1 MSPLIIASL
10 GVLLLLILFVLG
22 MPVAYAM
29 ALVGVVGFSYMVSPS
44 AGLAILARDFWSQFA
59 SYNLSVIPMFILMGS
74 IAYYSGM
81 GGRLYNTANK
91 FLGHWKGGLAI
102 ATIAACAGFG
112 ALCGSTNAEAAAMSK
127 VAFPEMRK
135 YGYDDSLATACIAS
149 AGSLAILI
157 PPSALLI
164 VYGIITSE
172 SIGRLFLAGIV
183 PGIFLTVLF
192 IIAIAL
198 VCRINPALAPPG
210 SRSTFKEKL
219 ASLNGVIEVLIL
231 FALVMGGIFLGWF
244 TPTEGGAIGAAG
256 ALIIALVGRNLTL
269 ERIFD
274 SLSDTTRI
282 TGMVFLII
290 TGAIIFGHFMS
301 ITGAPA
307 SLADWVSALGVPP
320 AVTMFFIII
329 MYLIGG
335 CFMDSLALVTLTVPT
350 LLPLI
355 MALGFDPIW
364 FGIVIVLVGEAGVIT
379 PPVGINV
386 YVVKS
391 VVDVPLETIFRGI
404 LPFLAAIIVCIIFL
418 IFFPQIV
425 TFLPDLVMR

>member
-10 GVLLLLILFVLG
+10 GVLLLLILFILG

-29 ALVGVVGFSYMVSPS
+29 ALVGVVGFSCMVSPS

-219 ASLNGVIEVLIL
+219 ASLKGVIEVLIL

-256 ALIIALVGRNLTL
+256 ALIIALVGRNFNLGL
-269 ERIFD
+269 LFD

-355 MALGFDPIW
+355 MALGFDPVW
-364 FGIVIVLVGEAGVIT
+364 FGIIIVLVGEAGVIT

-425 TFLPDLVMR
+425 IFLPNLIMR